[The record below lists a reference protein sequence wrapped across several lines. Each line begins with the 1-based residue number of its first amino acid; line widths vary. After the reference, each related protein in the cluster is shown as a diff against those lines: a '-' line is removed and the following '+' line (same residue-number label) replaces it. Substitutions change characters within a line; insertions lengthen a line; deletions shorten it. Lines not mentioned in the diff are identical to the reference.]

1 MSSFAEQKGLSLD
14 RLQTLCLVAEK
25 GGVMAAAGGNANR
38 QSLYSRQLREL
49 EAFFG
54 APLIDRSRTPHSLTD
69 LGRQVEKTVRG
80 FISDLEVLV
89 GTGKSGRVP
98 MVIGAGESVIQA
110 ILIPAFLAKGAP
122 EGLKFVFRNLQGAAV
137 LSGLRN
143 RRLDI
148 GVAHDSGGHA
158 DLKSKRLLRYG
169 VRLITKDAAAGRLG
183 KASWTDLK
191 RLSLALPEGDSELRR
206 AVEASMKNSGSQP
219 QAVVECTSHA
229 QVVEA
234 ASRKGMAGVVPEF
247 IARRATEIGMH
258 SVPVTELE
266 GFTRELR
273 VLWHPAAVEMKPQI
287 EACVRLL
294 AAASK
299 V

>member
-25 GGVMAAAGGNANR
+25 GGVMAAAGGNTNR

-80 FISDLEVLV
+80 FISDLEGLV
-89 GTGKSGRVP
+89 GASQSGRVP

-148 GVAHDSGGHA
+148 GIAHD
-158 DLKSKRLLRYG
+158 RF
-169 VRLITKDAAAGRLG
+169 AAA
-183 KASWTDLK
+183 
-191 RLSLALPEGDSELRR
+191 EGIKEQKDQKI
-206 AVEASMKNSGSQP
+206 VDD
-219 QAVVECTSHA
+219 
-229 QVVEA
+229 
-234 ASRKGMAGVVPEF
+234 
-247 IARRATEIGMH
+247 
-258 SVPVTELE
+258 
-266 GFTRELR
+266 
-273 VLWHPAAVEMKPQI
+273 
-287 EACVRLL
+287 VR
-294 AAASK
+294 
-299 V
+299 